1 MPGEWKGMEK
11 KFEEILMIRALRQDR
26 ISSVMGN
33 WINFQLGPGFTDCDG
48 ALQSQE
54 IVDDS
59 FCDTDFRK
67 PMMFVN
73 APGVNAVRMVKD
85 INNENNKGELEIV
98 AMGELMEK
106 VAVQKIEEG
115 KTSGTWVILENIQL
129 MVEWLPELTKI
140 LEDISS
146 GASGGF
152 INNKFRLFLT
162 TDPTDIMP
170 IGIMERSILIIMEAP
185 AGIKPNM
192 QKAWKNFDSKKFED
206 KDGRE
211 KNILYG
217 LCYFHAMM
225 FERKRYGRI
234 GYNMN

>member
-1 MPGEWKGMEK
+1 
-11 KFEEILMIRALRQDR
+11 L
-26 ISSVMGN
+26 
-33 WINFQLGPGFTDCDG
+33 
-48 ALQSQE
+48 LQSQE

-59 FCDTDFRK
+59 FGDCDYKK

-85 INNENNKGELEIV
+85 INSDNNKGELEIV
-98 AMGELMEK
+98 AMGELMER

-115 KTSGTWVILENIQL
+115 KTAGTWVMLENIHL

-146 GASGGF
+146 GGGGGF
-152 INNKFRLFLT
+152 INNKFRLFMT

-170 IGIMERSILIIMEAP
+170 IGIMERSVLIVMEAP

-211 KNILYG
+211 KNIL
-217 LCYFHAMM
+217 
-225 FERKRYGRI
+225 
-234 GYNMN
+234 

>member
-1 MPGEWKGMEK
+1 
-11 KFEEILMIRALRQDR
+11 
-26 ISSVMGN
+26 
-33 WINFQLGPGFTDCDG
+33 
-48 ALQSQE
+48 
-54 IVDDS
+54 
-59 FCDTDFRK
+59 
-67 PMMFVN
+67 MMFVN

-85 INNENNKGELEIV
+85 IKNENNKGELEIV
-98 AMGELMEK
+98 AMGELMER
-106 VAVQKIEEG
+106 VAVQRIEEG
-115 KTSGTWVILENIQL
+115 KASGTWVMLENIHL
-129 MVEWLPELTKI
+129 MVDWLPELTKI
-140 LEDISS
+140 LEDIAS

-162 TDPTDIMP
+162 TDPTEIMP
-170 IGIMERSILIIMEAP
+170 IGIMERSVLIIMEAP

-217 LCYFHAMM
+217 LCYFHSMM